1 MPRSQF
7 DLPWFHAVDLLPCS
21 QELHLESLMG
31 IHGTLNT
38 MSVSDLLQFLAAGHK
53 TGTLKFGRGDIIKQ
67 IYLEGGLIVGSNSND
82 PREYLGQVLLH
93 YGKIEESQLQA
104 AMEIQRQSGGK
115 LGMILSSRGFV
126 TKDDVVE
133 ILRTRTLEIIY
144 DLFIWDEAH
153 FEFFDNEPLPEDLI
167 RVSVDATS
175 VIMDGIYRI
184 DEWSR
189 YRAVIPSDRTFFE
202 LNPGWTQSL
211 NTSEE
216 IRRVLYHVERR
227 LTAAEIC
234 YNMHTS
240 LFHACALLF
249 DLIRKDFI
257 KVAGE
262 APAPAA
268 EAAADLS
275 ALKLPKTVPD
285 LLNLARAELKENNAE
300 NALAIIHSALE
311 QEPKNTA
318 AHHLRE
324 EAEKKFVTQT
334 FHNGFSPRSVA
345 KILVAPEQL
354 EHERLGPQEGFVLSR
369 INGESDIE
377 SILAICPFR
386 EADSLRM
393 IRKLLDSGIIGI

>member
-1 MPRSQF
+1 
-7 DLPWFHAVDLLPCS
+7 
-21 QELHLESLMG
+21 MG

-38 MSVSDLLQFLAAGHK
+38 MSVSDLLQFLAAGRK
-53 TGTLKFGRGDIIKQ
+53 TGTLKFGRGGIIKQ
-67 IYLEGGLIVGSNSND
+67 IYLENGLIVGSNSND

-93 YGKIEESQLQA
+93 YGKIEETQLQT

-126 TKDDVVE
+126 SQDDVIEV
-133 ILRTRTLEIIY
+133 LCTRTLEIIY

-153 FEFFDNEPLPEDLI
+153 FEFFDNDPLPDDLI
-167 RVSVDATS
+167 RIQVDATS

-202 LNPGWTQSL
+202 LTPGWTQSL
-211 NTSEE
+211 NASQE
-216 IRRVLYHVERR
+216 IRQVLYHVEKRM
-227 LTAAEIC
+227 TAAEIC
-234 YNMHTS
+234 NNMHTS
-240 LFHACALLF
+240 LFHACALLY
-249 DLIRKDFI
+249 DLVKKDFI

-268 EAAADLS
+268 EAPADLS
-275 ALKLPKTVPD
+275 GLKLPETVPD
-285 LLNLARAELKENNAE
+285 LLNLARVELKENNAE

-318 AHHLRE
+318 AHRLRE
-324 EAEKKFVTQT
+324 EAEKKFVA
-334 FHNGFSPRSVA
+334 HVYANGLSPRAVA
-345 KILVAPEQL
+345 RILVSPEKL

-377 SILAICPFR
+377 SILSICPFR

-393 IRKLLDSGIIGI
+393 IKKLLDSDIIGIT